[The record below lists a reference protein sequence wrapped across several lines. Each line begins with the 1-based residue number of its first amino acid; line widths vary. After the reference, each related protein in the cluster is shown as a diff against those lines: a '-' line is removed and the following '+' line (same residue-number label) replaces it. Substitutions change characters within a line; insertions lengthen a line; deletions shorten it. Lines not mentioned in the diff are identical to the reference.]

1 MLPLQDWMGLNAR
14 TASPAGLDD
23 RINVPAITPYYW
35 RYRMHLTLEELR
47 KATALNKQIKDLIK
61 ESGRI

>member
-35 RYRMHLTLEELR
+35 RYRMHLGIEDLMHSADLSATI
-47 KATALNKQIKDLIK
+47 TALVDG
-61 ESGRI
+61 SGR